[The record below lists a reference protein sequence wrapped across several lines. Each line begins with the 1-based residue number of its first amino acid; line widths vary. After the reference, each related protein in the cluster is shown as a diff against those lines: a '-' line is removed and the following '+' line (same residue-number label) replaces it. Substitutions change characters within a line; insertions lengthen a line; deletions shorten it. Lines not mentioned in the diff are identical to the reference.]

1 MTPAQE
7 TNFELSLNHAHNM
20 HDPNPTRSH
29 YRRTSERLAREKR
42 LRQTFTG
49 FCLTTGAVLLAVIIA
64 LLHS

>member
-1 MTPAQE
+1 
-7 TNFELSLNHAHNM
+7 M
-20 HDPNPTRSH
+20 HDHNNYRSH

-49 FCLTTGAVLLAVIIA
+49 FCLTTGAVLLAVVIA

>member
-1 MTPAQE
+1 
-7 TNFELSLNHAHNM
+7 M
-20 HDPNPTRSH
+20 HDPNLTRSH

-42 LRQTFTG
+42 LRQTFNG

>member
-1 MTPAQE
+1 
-7 TNFELSLNHAHNM
+7 M
-20 HDPNPTRSH
+20 HDPNTTRSH

-42 LRQTFTG
+42 LKQTFVG

>member
-1 MTPAQE
+1 MR
-7 TNFELSLNHAHNM
+7 
-20 HDPNPTRSH
+20 DPNQTHSH

-49 FCLTTGAVLLAVIIA
+49 FCVTTGAVLLAVIIA